1 MSKLVWKNLLVALVW
16 RLQCITWSVKE
27 RILHVV
33 PKAPACMFFLQVK
46 LRRHL
51 GQNITCFKKIANF
64 SYSFTTIYEFISIQL
79 CPCNVDAEKY
89 VILTNICVI
98 NFFQDNF
105 LKFFWPYHN
114 YYSTFSLY

>member
-1 MSKLVWKNLLVALVW
+1 MEKSVGSFSVETTMYNMVSKGKNSS
-16 RLQCITWSVKE
+16 CGTKGPS
-27 RILHVV
+27 LHV
-33 PKAPACMFFLQVK
+33 FFLQVK
-46 LRRHL
+46 LWRHV

-114 YYSTFSLY
+114 YYSSFSLY